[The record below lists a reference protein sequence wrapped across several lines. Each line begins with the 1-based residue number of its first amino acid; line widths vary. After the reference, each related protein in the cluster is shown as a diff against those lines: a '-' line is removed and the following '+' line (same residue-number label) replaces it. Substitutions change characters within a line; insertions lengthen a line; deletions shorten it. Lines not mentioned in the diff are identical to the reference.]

1 MPITKSAKKRV
12 RVSAK
17 ATVRNRRLKNE
28 IRLAF
33 KSLRKSASSAGKS
46 KDQGQVKED
55 LAKVYS
61 LLDKA
66 VKKNMIHK
74 NKARRKK
81 ARINQE
87 LKKTK

>member
-33 KSLRKSASSAGKS
+33 KSLRKTASSAGKS
-46 KDQGQVKED
+46 KSKNQVKKD

-81 ARINQE
+81 IRINKE